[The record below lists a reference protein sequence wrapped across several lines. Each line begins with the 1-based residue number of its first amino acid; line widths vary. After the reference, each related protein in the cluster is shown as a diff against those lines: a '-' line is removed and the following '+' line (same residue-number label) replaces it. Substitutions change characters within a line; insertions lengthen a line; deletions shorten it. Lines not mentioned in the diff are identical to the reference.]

1 MADYNAN
8 IRVSADTKKA
18 ESEISKLQ
26 STLSKLSDFTLKLNS
41 RDIGRQVNAVSQQ
54 LRGIGERGAV
64 GAITL
69 AAGKATT
76 ALSVLGAKLG
86 IVGTAAA
93 AAGATINSSLGG
105 IPGVITDILGHLGN
119 VPTAFGVAAVAAM
132 AFAPQLTKAAASAA
146 GLGAAVDKAV
156 GRQTS
161 QKIATL
167 VDGIGQLNV
176 ELEATKAAFS
186 SLIEGSTLNELN
198 SQLRDAVEQSGA
210 FHSSTQ
216 DAVTAAEQLV
226 AVQREQAREQRA
238 INDLIRKAQGLQ
250 PQDVRNTEVSRRVS
264 ALKTRELQQKRDAQ
278 LQNQIN
284 SELAEYERL
293 AAEVAAQTK
302 QWADNL
308 DRIARS
314 SRAGVLGSSSQIRT
328 RLEEM
333 RQNRNSADIARQRS
347 AELLALESRQRGG
360 SYSLSQVPARGE
372 LFPGGNSLTAS
383 PQYRGMLNAQAQMRQ
398 AAANAIA
405 QSERTILGFQAQTLR
420 TEKDITASKL
430 QQQALDER
438 SIQIARERNKLLL
451 EQYRAERRVASGT
464 LDRASRVADLRR
476 RKEAGKNMVAQG
488 ENLALG
494 VGFPLLFGGGAGSVL
509 GAAAGS
515 FVGSGFGGQILGG
528 AIGQIV
534 DQFVTATTD
543 LGKALLNTSRIFDTL
558 KEASLISSR
567 GLEKTIDRLQEAGF
581 AATASA
587 TAQRDFAQVV
597 GRDGA
602 RNLIALGD
610 AADRGSRAFAE
621 AVTRF
626 QSRIAGPL
634 GTAQGFLARGGE
646 ISNLQNRVGDVAGQL
661 QRSGRGREAQQL
673 LAAANPFGSVGK
685 SQDQVIAELQAALQ
699 KAEQSLPP
707 LKIRLDAKQIRDELL
722 TTLGKQLEAI
732 DLGRGIAQQVRERA
746 RAQEDLD
753 LQRADMVMQQERAVG
768 DLRRSIEDRIVD
780 IRLTNLQ
787 RENELLD
794 TQAQIRLQSLK
805 NSNIGLRSG
814 FTNTQV
820 SGAANAV
827 ADYLESELQ
836 VANDAAKIKR
846 DAALEVQ
853 RLDIENER
861 FKIQTAIQ
869 VSRLNQDAAK
879 QVASIQRN
887 VLRQNQ
893 DQDSRRF
900 ELEKRISVLK
910 LQTLEEE
917 LKIQVRRAV
926 GTGNQDILA
935 LSAGS
940 LQRVQEA
947 QKELNK
953 IQPPGALRFNASGL
967 GGASVSTGGVDAAN
981 AQAQQ
986 LIKNLEA
993 AKQALLDLVR
1003 VGNIEQLKARLY
1015 ESLVKPIE
1023 TAGKE
1028 AENLFNAALNT
1039 PLGGL
1044 SNTTLTDQVGL
1055 ADLVDQLT
1063 ELRDQTTNGP
1073 VRALL
1078 DQYLELVPVEAQAAN
1093 SQKVLTDAALGL
1105 NERYTELQ
1113 DTLSALRSPF
1123 GELTSVQQTTNQL
1136 VRAGIDL
1143 ESDYA
1148 KALLRRAQQVD
1159 KLNSKVSQTQFQQQ
1173 QLEQLINSTGN
1184 ALNNVLGGAIDNI
1197 INKTQSW
1204 QSVLSN
1210 LLGQLG
1216 GLLMQVGFSMLGGND
1231 GKGIFSIL
1239 SGNFGKR
1246 ANGGPVTSGSPYLI
1260 GERGPELFVPGT
1272 GGSVIPTQDLRSAMN
1287 GGAAGGGSPV
1297 LNMSFQTTNIGGVEY
1312 VSREQLEA
1320 AMAATRRQAANDGA
1334 KRGMS
1339 MTLDKLQQS
1348 PGTRNRVGLR

>member
-132 AFAPQLTKAAASAA
+132 AFAPQLTKAATGAA
-146 GLGAAVDKAV
+146 GLGAALDKAV
-156 GRQTS
+156 GGQTS

-250 PQDVRNTEVSRRVS
+250 PQDVRNLETARRQTFLTS
-264 ALKTRELQQKRDAQ
+264 GRNEQKRQAEMALA
-278 LQNQIN
+278 LQT
-284 SELAEYERL
+284 ELAATRAKE
-293 AAEVAAQTK
+293 AAASAA
-302 QWADNL
+302 
-308 DRIARS
+308 AR
-314 SRAGVLGSSSQIRT
+314 R
-328 RLEEM
+328 RLEEAAAA
-333 RQNRNSADIARQRS
+333 RALVEATKAEAAAAAQNLEVRYNWLRVLKEGEAAMQARQS
-347 AELLALESRQRGG
+347 ALRGTNYG
-360 SYSLSQVPARGE
+360 LSQVPARGE
-372 LFPGGNSLTAS
+372 LFPGGNTMTAQ
-383 PQYRGMLNAQAQMRQ
+383 PQYRERLNTQAFTSQ
-398 AAANAIA
+398 ALE
-405 QSERTILGFQAQTLR
+405 QSGRTRLQIEASIFR
-420 TEKDITASKL
+420 TSKQITGA
-430 QQQALDER
+430 QQQQNQLNER

>member
-1 MADYNAN
+1 M
-8 IRVSADTKKA
+8 
-18 ESEISKLQ
+18 LC
-26 STLSKLSDFTLKLNS
+26 
-41 RDIGRQVNAVSQQ
+41 
-54 LRGIGERGAV
+54 
-64 GAITL
+64 
-69 AAGKATT
+69 
-76 ALSVLGAKLG
+76 
-86 IVGTAAA
+86 
-93 AAGATINSSLGG
+93 
-105 IPGVITDILGHLGN
+105 
-119 VPTAFGVAAVAAM
+119 
-132 AFAPQLTKAAASAA
+132 
-146 GLGAAVDKAV
+146 
-156 GRQTS
+156 
-161 QKIATL
+161 
-167 VDGIGQLNV
+167 
-176 ELEATKAAFS
+176 
-186 SLIEGSTLNELN
+186 
-198 SQLRDAVEQSGA
+198 
-210 FHSSTQ
+210 
-216 DAVTAAEQLV
+216 
-226 AVQREQAREQRA
+226 
-238 INDLIRKAQGLQ
+238 
-250 PQDVRNTEVSRRVS
+250 
-264 ALKTRELQQKRDAQ
+264 
-278 LQNQIN
+278 
-284 SELAEYERL
+284 ELAEYERL

-314 SRAGVLGSSSQIRT
+314 SRAGVLGSSSQIRS
-328 RLEEM
+328 RIDEM
-333 RQNRNSADIARQRS
+333 RQNRNSAEIARQRS
-347 AELLALESRQRGG
+347 AELLALEARQRGG
-360 SYSLSQVPARGE
+360 NYSLSQVPARGE

-398 AAANAIA
+398 AASSALA
-405 QSERTILGFQAQTLR
+405 QSERTVLGFQAQTLR
-420 TEKDITASKL
+420 TEKDITTAKL
-430 QQQALDER
+430 QQQGIDQR

-451 EQYRAERRVASGT
+451 EQYRAEQRVASGT

-476 RKEAGKNMVAQG
+476 RKEAGKNMAAQG

-494 VGFPLLFGGGAGSVL
+494 VGFPLLFGGGAGSVI

-543 LGKALLNTSRIFDTL
+543 LGKALLNPSRIFDTL

-732 DLGRGIAQQVRERA
+732 DLGRGIAQQVRDRA

-753 LQRADMVMQQERAVG
+753 VQRADMVMQQERAIG

-814 FTNTQV
+814 FTNDKV

-869 VSRLNQDAAK
+869 VSRLNQDTAK

-893 DQDSRRF
+893 DQDTRRF
-900 ELEKRISVLK
+900 ALEKQIAELK
-910 LQTLEEE
+910 LKTLEEE

-1023 TAGKE
+1023 TARKE

-1093 SQKVLTDAALGL
+1093 SQKVLTEAALGL
-1105 NERYTELQ
+1105 NERYIELQ
-1113 DTLSALRSPF
+1113 DTLTALQSPF
-1123 GELTSVQQTTNQL
+1123 GQMTSTQEITNRL
-1136 VRAGIDL
+1136 VRAGISL
-1143 ESDYA
+1143 ESEYA
-1148 KALLRRAQQVD
+1148 KALLKRAQQVD
-1159 KLNSKVSQTQFQQQ
+1159 NLNTKVSQAQFQQQ

-1204 QSVLSN
+1204 QSVLSS

-1231 GKGIFSIL
+1231 GKGLFSIL

-1246 ANGGPVTSGSPYLI
+1246 AGGGPVSVGSPYLV

-1272 GGSVIPTQDLRSAMN
+1272 GGSVVPTQDLRSAMN
-1287 GGAAGGGSPV
+1287 GGGAGGGSPV

-1312 VSREQLEA
+1312 VSRDQLEA

-1334 KRGMS
+1334 RRGMS